1 MKKTLLLL
9 FFTVSIS
16 LNAQSN
22 FKIFLKSSCPIKTW
36 VVLHPFKAKKA
47 FAISIESNKVSD
59 SIAKTNLLDGD
70 ASGGQV
76 DAFRHA
82 YWLARLHQEIGKNAA
97 RSLGKAHEKD
107 NYLTFKRNEL
117 EEGVV
122 PDEISSTMDLYNN
135 EEGLKLTK
143 RSSKTS
149 RNSLVYKIINAI
161 KAGEMKIIKKDKE
174 GNFLTS
180 EGTKISLASLKGK
193 WENNKYLVAS
203 DQIE

>member
-1 MKKTLLLL
+1 
-9 FFTVSIS
+9 
-16 LNAQSN
+16 
-22 FKIFLKSSCPIKTW
+22 
-36 VVLHPFKAKKA
+36 
-47 FAISIESNKVSD
+47 
-59 SIAKTNLLDGD
+59 
-70 ASGGQV
+70 
-76 DAFRHA
+76 
-82 YWLARLHQEIGKNAA
+82 LHQEIGKNAA